1 MMHRTLEK
9 HDPTKETLEASN
21 YGIFIVNLYKFHKTV
36 FLCLIGYLA
45 SVLYRF
51 RAFIIIITKFDFCRD
66 ISFGCLIAYVHEINS
81 VINY

>member
-1 MMHRTLEK
+1 MTYHSVHTIIHVRPVNSSHMMHRTLEK
-9 HDPTKETLEASN
+9 HDPTKETLDSN

-51 RAFIIIITKFDFCRD
+51 RAFIIIITNLL
-66 ISFGCLIAYVHEINS
+66 GY
-81 VINY
+81 